1 MFGLF
6 ISFLVSLGVIAI
18 GTIGYLTNAIKN
30 IDEKMAEL
38 KTAQPTRFLAAHPNL
53 VVGQKFLASTLRN
66 LLVDQGYREVKA
78 GGDVIPGEFSL
89 ELLPQPKLVVHRPE
103 VKEIDFRWDP
113 ELFELDF
120 ENVQGTWT
128 LLKILKLSDRSEVP
142 QLESVPK
149 KISSYYAGRVRTQ
162 SYIPLSEIPASM
174 RLSVMAIEDVHFLDH
189 GGVSIRST
197 LRALWQDI
205 KARRWV
211 EGGSTLTQQLMKNLF
226 FSRHKSL
233 FRKFKEA
240 FYALVTESRYSK
252 EAILEAYLNE
262 IYLGQWGTHQIHGV
276 SEGAQFYFSR
286 PISQISL
293 AQSATLAAIIQAP
306 NAQDPQ
312 RFPERIL
319 KRRNLVLKKMMDSEF
334 ILKDEY
340 EFAITEPLGVVSAE
354 RSLHDIDYFTDFVL
368 ERMTPDTKD
377 RLDKEPMV
385 VYTTL
390 NPYLQSLSSRLL
402 NQNLQRLKKN
412 FPSIAEREKKG
423 RHLQSGLLAIDVRD
437 CSVVALQGGHSYR
450 ATQFNRILQGKRQPG
465 SLFKPF
471 VFLTAFDKLKGE
483 LTPTTEIEDGPFE
496 WKYDNQLWKP
506 KNYEKEF
513 LGKVTA
519 RVAVEKSINT
529 PTARVAQKVGLPPIV
544 DMLTLAGIKSPLK
557 PIPSLSLGGTEVTP
571 LEMAEAYTTVAGIG
585 EACALRATRRVASK
599 SLTLDIPLV
608 RNPAL
613 PPAPTYQTINVMKG
627 VFTHGTAK
635 AALGSGIT
643 VNHFAG
649 KTGTTNEAN
658 DAWFVGFS
666 PTLLVLV
673 WVGYDEVEKAGITG
687 AAAAL
692 PLWIDFV
699 KEAATF
705 YPDEDFKMPEGLNL
719 VRMDRATN
727 KPCPDT
733 CAEPYDEFY
742 LPGTQP

>member
-1 MFGLF
+1 M
-6 ISFLVSLGVIAI
+6 AI
-18 GTIGYLTNAIKN
+18 LTVGYLTNAVRN

-38 KTAQPTRFLAAHPNL
+38 KTAQPTRFLAAHPNFT
-53 VVGQKFLASTLRN
+53 VGLKFTASHLRS
-66 LLVDQGYREVKA
+66 LLVDQGYREVKP
-78 GGDVIPGEFSL
+78 GSDPIPGEFSI
-89 ELLPQPKLVVHRPE
+89 ETLPQPKAVVYRPE
-103 VKEIDFRWDP
+103 VKDVDFRWDP
-113 ELFELDF
+113 ELYELDF
-120 ENVQGTWT
+120 ENLQGSWT
-128 LLKILKLSDRSEVP
+128 LVKILKPSDRTEVAT
-142 QLESVPK
+142 LESVPR
-149 KISSYYAGRVRTQ
+149 KISSFYAGRVRTQ
-162 SYIPLSEIPASM
+162 TFIPLSDIPASM
-174 RLSVMAIEDVHFLDH
+174 RLAVMAIEDVHFLDH
-189 GGVSIRST
+189 AGVSVRST
-197 LRALWQDI
+197 VRALWRDI
-205 KARRWV
+205 RARRWV

-240 FYALVTESRYSK
+240 FYALVMESRYSK
-252 EAILEAYLNE
+252 EAILEGYLNE

-312 RFPERIL
+312 RFPERIM

-340 EFAITEPLGVVSAE
+340 EFATTEPLGVVSAE
-354 RSLHDIDYFTDFVL
+354 RSLQDIDYFTDFVL
-368 ERMTPDTKD
+368 ERMSPEVKD
-377 RLDKEPMV
+377 QLDKEPMV

-390 NPYLQSLSSRLL
+390 NPYLQSLASRLL
-402 NQNLQRLKKN
+402 NENLKRLKKN

-423 RHLQSGLLAIDVRD
+423 RHLQSGLVAIDVRD

-471 VFLTAFDKLKGE
+471 VFLSAFDKLHGE
-483 LTPTTEIEDGPFE
+483 ITPSTEIEDGPFE
-496 WKYDNQLWKP
+496 WKYDNQTWKP

-513 LGKVTA
+513 LGKISVREA
-519 RVAVEKSINT
+519 LERSVNT
-529 PTARVAQKVGLPPIV
+529 PTARVAQKVGLPALV
-544 DMLTLAGIKSPLK
+544 ETMTLAGIRSPMKLV
-557 PIPSLSLGGTEVTP
+557 PSLSLGGVEVTP
-571 LEMAEAYTTVAGIG
+571 LEMAEAYVTMANVG
-585 EACALRATRRVASK
+585 EGCALRATKKIASK
-599 SLTLDIPLV
+599 TSSLEIPLV
-608 RNPAL
+608 KNPAL
-613 PPAPTYQTINVMKG
+613 NAAPTYQVINMMKG
-627 VFTHGTAK
+627 VFTHGTARS
-635 AALGSGIT
+635 AQSSGI
-643 VNHFAG
+643 NLAHFAG

-699 KEAATF
+699 KEAAAF
-705 YPDEDFKMPEGLNL
+705 FPDDDFKVPEGLNKI
-719 VRMDRATN
+719 RIDRITRKA
-727 KPCPDT
+727 CPDA
-733 CAEPYDEFY
+733 CESPLEEYY
-742 LPGTQP
+742 LSGTGP